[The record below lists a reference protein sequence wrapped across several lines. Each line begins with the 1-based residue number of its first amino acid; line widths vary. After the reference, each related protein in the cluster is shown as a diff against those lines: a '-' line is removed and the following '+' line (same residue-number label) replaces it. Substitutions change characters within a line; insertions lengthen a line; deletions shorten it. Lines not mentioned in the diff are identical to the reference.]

1 MTPDENRLLEAFLNQ
16 LKEIKG
22 HPKDPEAD
30 ERIKSVSVQQPDALY
45 LLVQRALLQDQ
56 ALKAAQQEI
65 ESLKSKLD
73 TQSQASSTS
82 GFLNRDP
89 WGQAAP
95 RQTYTSPPTAAAAS
109 SVAQTGGMG
118 SFLGQAA
125 TTAAGV
131 AAGAFLF
138 QGIENLMGHHHYG
151 SPYQDMAYQDAMR
164 PDNVTINEYYDGRQ
178 PEASG
183 FDTDDQVQT
192 SYDDDSSDFSSDDA
206 GGFDV

>member
-1 MTPDENRLLEAFLNQ
+1 MTPDENRLLDTFLNQ
-16 LKEIKG
+16 LKAIKG
-22 HPKDPEAD
+22 HSKDAEAD
-30 ERIKSVSVQQPDALY
+30 QKIQSISAQQPDALY

-65 ESLKSKLD
+65 EQLKSRLEAQ
-73 TQSQASSTS
+73 TPSTP
-82 GFLNRDP
+82 GFLNKDP
-89 WGQAAP
+89 WGQATP
-95 RQTYTSPPTAAAAS
+95 RQAYSPQAS
-109 SVAQTGGMG
+109 APIAPSNTGMG

-138 QGIENLMGHHHYG
+138 QGIESLMGHHGYG

-164 PDNVTINEYYDGRQ
+164 PENVTINEYYDGHQ
-178 PEASG
+178 PEDAH
-183 FDTDDQVQT
+183 FNQDDSVNA
-192 SYDDDSSDFSSDDA
+192 SYDDDGIGFSDDDA